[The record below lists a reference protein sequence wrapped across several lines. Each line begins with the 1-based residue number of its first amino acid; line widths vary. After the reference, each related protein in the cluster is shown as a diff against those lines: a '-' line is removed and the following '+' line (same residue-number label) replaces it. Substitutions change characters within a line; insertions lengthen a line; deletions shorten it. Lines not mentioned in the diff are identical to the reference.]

1 MFKLTGFKNGMA
13 VKQKTCT
20 IEALYEVI
28 MGHKFSY
35 VQFHIFNMN
44 VNVEMA
50 LEEASRRFFHNFL

>member
-1 MFKLTGFKNGMA
+1 MA

-50 LEEASRRFFHNFL
+50 LEKASGRFFNNFL